1 MAQVETIGD
10 VIDKKGSIEHIWRLI
25 DPNNRYPY
33 STAIKEWYRLSLV
46 EQRKLYLYFL
56 YRKWRGIEVYGTP
69 YDIIT
74 GCHPAPFNW
83 NQHSLGRTLI
93 AERKAIIAK
102 YNGAFGTYTRDEAK
116 LYDMID
122 KKWFQSQLQ

>member
-10 VIDKKGSIEHIWRLI
+10 VFDKKGSIVHIWRLI
-25 DPNNRYPY
+25 DPDNHYSY

-46 EQRKLYLYFL
+46 EQRKLYLYLL
-56 YRKWRGIEVYGTP
+56 YRKWRGIPVYGTP

-83 NQHSLGRTLI
+83 DGRLLI
-93 AERKAIIAK
+93 DKLLKEGKIVSAK
-102 YNGAFGTYTRDEAK
+102 YKGSYGLYTHDEARVWQME
-116 LYDMID
+116 DV
-122 KKWFQSQLQ
+122 QSRK

>member
-10 VIDKKGSIEHIWRLI
+10 VFDKKGSIVHIWRLI
-25 DPNNRYPY
+25 DPDNHYSY

-46 EQRKLYLYFL
+46 EQRKLYLYLL
-56 YRKWRGIEVYGTP
+56 YRKWRGIPVYGTP

-83 NQHSLGRTLI
+83 NQHSIGQTLM

-102 YNGAFGTYTRDEAK
+102 YNGSYGTYTRDEAK
-116 LYDMID
+116 LYNMTD
-122 KKWFQSQLQ
+122 KQWFQYQLA

>member
-10 VIDKKGSIEHIWRLI
+10 VFDKKGSIVHIWRLI
-25 DPNNRYPY
+25 DPDNHYSY

-46 EQRKLYLYFL
+46 EQRKLYLYLL
-56 YRKWRGIEVYGTP
+56 YRKWRGIPVYGTP

-83 NQHSLGRTLI
+83 DGRLLI
-93 AERKAIIAK
+93 DKLLKEGKIVSAK
-102 YNGAFGTYTRDEAK
+102 FNGSYGLYTRDEARVWQMEDVQPRK
-116 LYDMID
+116 
-122 KKWFQSQLQ
+122 

>member
-10 VIDKKGSIEHIWRLI
+10 VFDKKGSIEHIWRLI
-25 DPNNRYPY
+25 DPDNHYSY

-46 EQRKLYLYFL
+46 EQRKLYLYLL
-56 YRKWRGIEVYGTP
+56 YRKWRGIPVYGTP

-83 NQHSLGRTLI
+83 DGRLLI
-93 AERKAIIAK
+93 DKLLKEGKIVSAK
-102 YNGAFGTYTRDEAK
+102 YKGSYGLYTRDEARVWQMEDVQPRK
-116 LYDMID
+116 
-122 KKWFQSQLQ
+122 

>member
-25 DPNNRYPY
+25 DPDNHYPY
-33 STAIKEWYRLSLV
+33 STAIKEWYRLSLN
-46 EQRKLYLYFL
+46 EQRKLYIYLL
-56 YRKWRGIEVYGTP
+56 YRKWRGIPVYGTP

-83 NQHSLGRTLI
+83 DGRLLI
-93 AERKAIIAK
+93 DKLLKEGKIVSAK
-102 YNGAFGTYTRDEAK
+102 YKGSYGLYTRDEARVWQME
-116 LYDMID
+116 DV
-122 KKWFQSQLQ
+122 QSRK

>member
-1 MAQVETIGD
+1 MAQMESIGD
-10 VIDKKGSIEHIWRLI
+10 VLGKKGSIKHIWRLI
-25 DPNNRYPY
+25 DPDNHFPY

-56 YRKWRGIEVYGTP
+56 YRKWRGIPVYGSP

-83 NQHSLGRTLI
+83 NQHSLGQTLI
-93 AERKAIIAK
+93 AEHKAVIAK
-102 YNGAFGTYTRDEAK
+102 YNGSYGTYTRDEAK
-116 LYDMID
+116 LYDMTD
-122 KKWFQSQLQ
+122 PKPFY

>member
-10 VIDKKGSIEHIWRLI
+10 VFDKKGSIVHIWRLI
-25 DPNNRYPY
+25 DPDNHYSY

-46 EQRKLYLYFL
+46 EQRKLYLYLL
-56 YRKWRGIEVYGTP
+56 YRKWRGIPVYGTP

-83 NQHSLGRTLI
+83 DGRLLI
-93 AERKAIIAK
+93 DKLLKEGKIVSAK
-102 YNGAFGTYTRDEAK
+102 YKGSYGLYTRDEARVWQMEDVHPRK
-116 LYDMID
+116 
-122 KKWFQSQLQ
+122 

>member
-25 DPNNRYPY
+25 DPDNHYSY
-33 STAIKEWYRLSLV
+33 STAIKEWYRLSLN

-56 YRKWRGIEVYGTP
+56 YRKWRGIPVYGTP

-83 NQHSLGRTLI
+83 DGRLLI
-93 AERKAIIAK
+93 DKLLKEGKIVSAK
-102 YNGAFGTYTRDEAK
+102 YKGSYGLYTRDEARVWQME
-116 LYDMID
+116 DV
-122 KKWFQSQLQ
+122 QSRK

>member
-10 VIDKKGSIEHIWRLI
+10 VFDKKGSIEHIWRLI
-25 DPNNRYPY
+25 DPDNHYSY

-46 EQRKLYLYFL
+46 EQRKLYLYLL
-56 YRKWRGIEVYGTP
+56 YRKWRGIPVYGTP

-83 NQHSLGRTLI
+83 DGRLLI
-93 AERKAIIAK
+93 DKLLKEGKIVSAK
-102 YNGAFGTYTRDEAK
+102 YKGSYGLYTLDEARVWQMEDVHPRK
-116 LYDMID
+116 
-122 KKWFQSQLQ
+122 

>member
-10 VIDKKGSIEHIWRLI
+10 VFDKKGSIVHIWRLI
-25 DPNNRYPY
+25 DPDNHYSY
-33 STAIKEWYRLSLV
+33 STAIKEWYRLSLN

-56 YRKWRGIEVYGTP
+56 YRKWRGIPVYGTP

-83 NQHSLGRTLI
+83 DGRLLI
-93 AERKAIIAK
+93 DKLLKEGKIVSAK
-102 YNGAFGTYTRDEAK
+102 YKGSYGLYTRDEARVWQMTDISPRK
-116 LYDMID
+116 
-122 KKWFQSQLQ
+122 

>member
-25 DPNNRYPY
+25 DPDNHYSY

-46 EQRKLYLYFL
+46 EQRKLYLYLL
-56 YRKWRGIEVYGTP
+56 YRKWRGIPVYGTP

-83 NQHSLGRTLI
+83 DGRLLI
-93 AERKAIIAK
+93 DKLLKEGKIVSAK
-102 YNGAFGTYTRDEAK
+102 FNGSYGLYTRDEARVWQMEDVQPRK
-116 LYDMID
+116 
-122 KKWFQSQLQ
+122 

>member
-10 VIDKKGSIEHIWRLI
+10 VFDKKGSIVHIWRLI
-25 DPNNRYPY
+25 DPDNHHSY

-46 EQRKLYLYFL
+46 EQRKLYLYLL
-56 YRKWRGIEVYGTP
+56 YRKWRGIPVYGTP

-83 NQHSLGRTLI
+83 DGRLLI
-93 AERKAIIAK
+93 DKLLKEGKIVSAK
-102 YNGAFGTYTRDEAK
+102 YKGSYGLYTRDEARVWQMEDVHPRK
-116 LYDMID
+116 
-122 KKWFQSQLQ
+122 

>member
-10 VIDKKGSIEHIWRLI
+10 VFDKKGSIVHIWRLI
-25 DPNNRYPY
+25 DPDNHYSY

-46 EQRKLYLYFL
+46 EQRKLYLYLL
-56 YRKWRGIEVYGTP
+56 YRKWRGIPVYGTP

-83 NQHSLGRTLI
+83 DGRLLI
-93 AERKAIIAK
+93 DKLLKEGKIVSAK
-102 YNGAFGTYTRDEAK
+102 YKGSYGLYTLDEARVWQMEDVQPRK
-116 LYDMID
+116 
-122 KKWFQSQLQ
+122 